1 MQLTPLVLAALAVGA
16 MAGAPSVARA
26 ESPLTARAST
36 EIAGY
41 SDSDHVAVFT
51 PSVAGHVENPTAG
64 WSVDGSY
71 LVDVISAASVD
82 IVSTASTR
90 WTEVRQAGALSGTYK
105 PHDLGAT
112 VKGSISDEPDTLA
125 FAAGGYVTADFDER
139 NLTALVGYAYGRDT
153 IGRTGTPFSVF
164 SHDVDRHT
172 ITAGLTSVVD
182 RATVVALAAEVEVD
196 RGDASKP
203 YRYVPV
209 FGPAIAPTISRGA
222 SIDVVTRLR
231 LSDRP
236 REQLPLSRA
245 RFSATA
251 RLIRR
256 LAPATVHVE
265 ARVYDDTWRLVAFSG
280 DLRCPVDLAPR
291 WSLGPHA
298 RGYVQSGASFW
309 KLAYVAIGDSVPALR
324 TGDRELGPLMNLT
337 GGGSLEWLA
346 GPASRPDAWTFG
358 LHADV
363 TYTGFFAD
371 LYVTERIAA
380 VASFTAEAQW

>member
-1 MQLTPLVLAALAVGA
+1 MAVGLAVAAGGA
-16 MAGAPSVARA
+16 RASVARA
-26 ESPLTARAST
+26 EGTPLVAQAST

-41 SDSDHVAVFT
+41 SDTDHVAVLT
-51 PSVAGHVENPTAG
+51 PSVAGRVENPTAG
-64 WSVDGSY
+64 WSVEGSY

-90 WTEVRQAGALSGTYK
+90 WTEVRQAGALSGSYK
-105 PHDLGAT
+105 PRDLGGT
-112 VKGSISDEPDTLA
+112 VKASISDEPDTLA
-125 FAAGGYVTADFDER
+125 FAAGGYAAADLDER
-139 NLTALVGYAYGRDT
+139 NLTALVGYAYGRDI

-172 ITAGLTSVVD
+172 ITAGLTSIVD
-182 RATVVALAAEVEVD
+182 RATLVALAAELEID

-209 FGPAIAPTISRGA
+209 FDPAIAPTIPRGA
-222 SIDVVTRLR
+222 SIDLVTRLR

-236 REQLPLSRA
+236 REQLPLSRT
-245 RFSATA
+245 RFAATA
-251 RLIRR
+251 RLVRR
-256 LAPATVHVE
+256 LAPATVHLE
-265 ARVYDDTWRLVAFSG
+265 ARVYDDTWRLIAFSG
-280 DLRCPVDLAPR
+280 DLRCSFDVTPR

-309 KLAYVAIGDSVPALR
+309 RLAYAATPDAVPAIR

-337 GGGSLEWLA
+337 GGGAVEWRA
-346 GPASRPDAWTFG
+346 GPASRAEAWVFG

-371 LYVTERIAA
+371 LYVTERVAA
-380 VASFTAEAQW
+380 IASFTTEAQW